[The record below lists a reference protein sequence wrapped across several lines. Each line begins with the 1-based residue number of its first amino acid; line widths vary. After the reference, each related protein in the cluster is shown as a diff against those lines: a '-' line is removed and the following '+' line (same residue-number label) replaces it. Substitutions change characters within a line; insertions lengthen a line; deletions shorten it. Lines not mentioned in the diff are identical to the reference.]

1 MPKRDAMSAIGNTVE
16 TPVRRSI
23 KDLMGPARPSLAS
36 VVASEVA
43 GVVASAKAVVA
54 SADEAVVASPDEPVV
69 VT

>member
-23 KDLMGPARPSLAS
+23 KDWMGPARPSLAA

-43 GVVASAKAVVA
+43 AVVA
-54 SADEAVVASPDEPVV
+54 LAVEAVVASPEEAAVV
-69 VT
+69 ASP